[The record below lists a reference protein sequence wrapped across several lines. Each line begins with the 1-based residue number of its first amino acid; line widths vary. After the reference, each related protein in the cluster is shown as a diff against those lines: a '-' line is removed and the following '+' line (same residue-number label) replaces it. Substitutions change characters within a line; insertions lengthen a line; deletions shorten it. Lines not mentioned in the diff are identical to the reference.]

1 MEKRNKNLKN
11 MINPLF
17 YRSTPADVWTGRND
31 GTDLAVQ
38 RWHQRIIR
46 IDLQAENVSLPPAGD
61 QGIALIGFSCDEGVR
76 RNGGR
81 TGAKDGPAHFRK
93 ASCNLPVH
101 LTEDAVFLDLGDI
114 ICTDQNMEEAQLSLA
129 QTVAFALSN
138 GYQPFVIGGGHEVAY
153 GHYTGIKNHV
163 KPAESIGIINFDA
176 HFDLREPNENGT
188 NSGTGFLQIARDCQS
203 DGKPFRY
210 LPVGIQQNSN
220 TKYLFDTASN
230 LKVNYIPAEG
240 FMVSRAEEIRIQLE
254 EFITG
259 STHIYLTI
267 CMDVF
272 SSSFAPGVSA
282 AAFSGLIPDAFF
294 FSCLQTVL
302 ASGKVISMDIAE
314 CNPVYDQDQRTAK
327 LAAALA
333 FRMINP

>member
-1 MEKRNKNLKN
+1 
-11 MINPLF
+11 MIDSSF
-17 YRSTPADVWTGRND
+17 YRKTSIDTWTGRND

-38 RWHQRIIR
+38 RWHQRVILV
-46 IDLQAENVSLPPAGD
+46 DLEKENLTALSAG
-61 QGIALIGFSCDEGVR
+61 QKGIALIGFSCDEGVR

-81 TGAKDGPAHFRK
+81 VGAKDGPAHFRK
-93 ASCNLPVH
+93 ACCNLPVH
-101 LTEDAVFLDLGDI
+101 FAENAVFLDLGDV
-114 ICTDQNMEEAQLSLA
+114 ICPGQDMEGTQRSLA
-129 QTVAFALSN
+129 RVVACALAN

-153 GHYTGIKNHV
+153 GHYSGINDFVQDHASADEKN
-163 KPAESIGIINFDA
+163 IGIINFDA

-188 NSGTGFLQIARDCQS
+188 NSGTGFFQIANDCKS
-203 DGKPFRY
+203 AGKPFRY
-210 LPVGIQQNSN
+210 MPVGIQLNSN
-220 TKYLFDTASN
+220 TKYLFDTAAG
-230 LKVNYIPAEG
+230 LDVKHIPAEQ
-240 FMVSRAEEIRIQLE
+240 FMVSRQEEIRLQTE
-254 EFITG
+254 EFIAG

-294 FSCLQTVL
+294 FACLKSVI

-314 CNPVYDQDQRTAK
+314 CNPVFDQDQRTAK

-333 FRMINP
+333 FSMIT